1 MNTSLLVAGSE
12 KAPANPNLN
21 YIPPGSA
28 PFKVTASDNWW
39 KLAARPEVKAAGLSA
54 MDLCAFNF
62 QTRNAMEINWY
73 LRNKVGCTKTTSDRK
88 NYLFSDDASP
98 GIVYLPRGAGGG
110 GVIDIGETIMIGNGP
125 GSSDSGGT
133 LEMSIEKETP
143 RSIAPGPYVLF
154 KVKII
159 GKVVIYWG
167 NASADFKSKIAGN
180 ATKGELSFG
189 GSKRLADDVTLQVG
203 GKIKA
208 TDILSPA
215 AWRKTLKEGM
225 EATVKKK
232 LKIPLLG
239 AVEAGLK
246 VPKDGLF
253 FLVKFT
259 TQDVTIPIN
268 DLNWLLDIPIENVTT
283 TAKGSLQ
290 IAFSIGPSP
299 AVVKTVAQVLATPE
313 AAGFGALAGLAAW
326 VAFCGYGISATYQ
339 KSDNMAYYTWY
350 VTGYVD
356 EVLPAGGGFQLP
368 PNVEDRVKA
377 QEMIRIGKADARATA
392 AKEFAGFGMD
402 PVQAYRVTMLAM
414 FDADGFTAL
423 SQARVTLRKLVCAKL
438 LQEKGIK
445 TF

>member
-1 MNTSLLVAGSE
+1 MKPSLLASGSE

-73 LRNKVGCTKTTSDRK
+73 LRNKIGCNKTTSDRQ
-88 NYLFSDDASP
+88 NYLFSDDATP
-98 GIVYLPRGAGGG
+98 GIVYLPRGGGG
-110 GVIDIGETIMIGNGP
+110 GVIELDETIVVGNGP
-125 GSSDSGGT
+125 GSPDSGGT
-133 LEMSIEKETP
+133 REYSIEKETP
-143 RSIAPGPYVLF
+143 RPLAAGTYVLF
-154 KVKII
+154 KVKIT
-159 GKVVIYWG
+159 GKVAIQWG
-167 NASADFKSKIAGN
+167 NASADFKSKIAFN
-180 ATKGELSFG
+180 ASKNELTLG
-189 GSKRLADDVTLQVG
+189 GSKKLADDITLQIG

-208 TDILSPA
+208 IDILSPA
-215 AWRKTLKEGM
+215 AWRKTLKEGL

-232 LKIPLLG
+232 LKTPLIG
-239 AVEAGLK
+239 AVETGMKL
-246 VPKDGLF
+246 PKDGLF

-259 TQDVTIPIN
+259 TQEATLPIG
-268 DLNWLLDIPIENVTT
+268 DLCWMFDTPEENVTT
-283 TAKGSLQ
+283 MAKVSFQ
-290 IAFSIGPSP
+290 IAFSVGPSP
-299 AVVKTVAQVLATPE
+299 LAIRAMAPVLASPE
-313 AAGFGALAGLAAW
+313 VAGFGALAGLAAW
-326 VAFCGYGISATYQ
+326 VAFCGYGISSTYQ
-339 KSDNMAYYTWY
+339 KSDDMAFYTWY

-368 PNVEDRVKA
+368 PNAQDRVKA
-377 QEMIRIGKADARATA
+377 QEMIRLGKADAKATA

-402 PVQAYRVTMLAM
+402 PVQAYHVTLLAM
-414 FDADGFTAL
+414 FDSDGFTAL
-423 SQARVTLRKLVCAKL
+423 SQARVMLRKLVCAKL